1 MTTRVPRLTRAATN
15 PIQIVARRTGL
26 SAEVIRAWEKR
37 YGVVTPVRASNGRRL
52 YSERDVERLQLLAQ
66 ATLTGRTIGQV
77 AALPSRDLLSIA
89 RGAEGVAAGG
99 IEKAPALWPKQ
110 VGVAARHV
118 TSALEAIERFDVAA
132 LDAVLR
138 RAIIAL
144 PAEGYLD
151 EVIVPL
157 WEQVAERTRGGSF
170 RLPEW
175 HLALT
180 TIRRALFRLI
190 DIALPSLA
198 APALVVTTPSGQSQ
212 ELGALLSAAAAAA
225 DGWRVLNV
233 GPGLPAEEIAA
244 VVIQSRAR
252 AAVVSLGARPA
263 DRAIGRELRR
273 LRSLLSRETPILVEG
288 PAAASYRGVIAE
300 IGAAV
305 VRGLPDLRAELRELH
320 ETYASDGAVASPRE

>member
-1 MTTRVPRLTRAATN
+1 MPTRAPRLATSGAH

-37 YGVVTPVRASNGRRL
+37 YSVVTPARASNGRRL

-66 ATLTGRTIGQV
+66 ATLSGRTIGQV
-77 AALPSRDLLSIA
+77 AALPSRDLLALA
-89 RGAEGVAAGG
+89 RGAESAAPGA
-99 IEKAPALWPKQ
+99 IEQAPALWPAQ
-110 VGVAARHV
+110 VTEAAKHV
-118 TSALEAIERFDVAA
+118 RSAIAAIERFDVAA

-157 WEQVAERTRGGSF
+157 WEQVAERTHGGSF

-198 APALVVTTPSGQSQ
+198 APALVVTTPAGQSQ

-225 DGWRVLNV
+225 EGWRVLNV

-244 VVIQSRAR
+244 VVVQSRAR
-252 AAVVSLGARPA
+252 AAVVSLGTAA
-263 DRAIGRELRR
+263 GDRGIGRELRR
-273 LRSLLSRETPILVEG
+273 LRGLLSRETPILVEG
-288 PAAASYRGVIAE
+288 PAVTAYRGVIGE
-300 IGAAV
+300 IGGAV
-305 VRGLPDLRAELRELH
+305 VRGLPELRSQLRELH
-320 ETYASDGAVASPRE
+320 ESYAADGAVASPRA